1 MTICVRALKSQPYA
15 RTRILQSDGDIASVF
30 GLGFP
35 PFWGGPFRF
44 VDLYGAD
51 KLVRQMERF
60 ANAYSDE
67 QFAPAQTLR
76 DFAQSGKKFYN

>member
-1 MTICVRALKSQPYA
+1 M
-15 RTRILQSDGDIASVF
+15 F

-51 KLVRQMERF
+51 KLVKNMERY
-60 ANAYSDE
+60 ANAYKVE
-67 QFAPAQTLR
+67 QFQPCQLLLEHART
-76 DFAQSGKKFYN
+76 GKKFYPKK

>member
-1 MTICVRALKSQPYA
+1 
-15 RTRILQSDGDIASVF
+15 VF

-51 KLVRQMERF
+51 KLVKNMERY
-60 ANAYSDE
+60 ANAYSE
-67 QFAPAQTLR
+67 VQFAPCQLLQDHAK
-76 DFAQSGKKFYN
+76 SGKKFYN